1 MNSRQVGR
9 WRAGRRCSTAFT
21 EEDTAM
27 TRTALTLVQGIMVV
41 ALGMLWV
48 ASAEAVNCGDKLG
61 PGGSFTLTADLGP
74 CATSVALTVQGPVT
88 VDLGGHAVSGSTGIL
103 IIGSQA
109 QVRNGFVTGCNIGV
123 DI

>member
-1 MNSRQVGR
+1 
-9 WRAGRRCSTAFT
+9 
-21 EEDTAM
+21 M
-27 TRTALTLVQGIMVV
+27 TRTALTLVRGIMVV

-88 VDLGGHAVSGSTGIL
+88 VDLGGHAVSGSVTGIL
-103 IIGSQA
+103 IIGSQGT
-109 QVRNGFVTGCNIGV
+109 VRKGFVSGYNTAG
-123 DI
+123 DIEV